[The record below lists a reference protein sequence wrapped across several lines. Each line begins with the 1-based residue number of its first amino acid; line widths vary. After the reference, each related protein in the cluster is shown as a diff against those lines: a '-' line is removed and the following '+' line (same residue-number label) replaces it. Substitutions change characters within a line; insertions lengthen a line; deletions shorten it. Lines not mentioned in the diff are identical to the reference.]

1 MAKAKKDIVKVIP
14 DEVVINKIY
23 LIRGQK
29 VMLDRDLAAL
39 YGVETRVFNQ
49 AVKRNIERFPEDFMF
64 QLSAVERNMISQ
76 FVTSSTQTNDIHID
90 KKRKHS
96 ALPYAFTE
104 QGVAMLS
111 GIINSPK
118 AIEMNIAIMRAFVEM
133 RRMALTNKLIAEK
146 LVKIEEKIGSHDAQL
161 KEIYNAIENLL
172 DEKSEQ
178 KSWEE
183 RERIGFKTKESR
195 K

>member
-39 YGVETRVFNQ
+39 YGVETKVFNQ
-49 AVKRNIERFPEDFMF
+49 AVKRNIERFPADFMF
-64 QLSAVERNMISQ
+64 QLHADEFGDLRSQ
-76 FVTSSTQTNDIHID
+76 IVTSSWGGS
-90 KKRKHS
+90 RYM
-96 ALPYAFTE
+96 PFVFTE

-146 LVKIEEKIGSHDAQL
+146 LLKIEDKLGSHDVQL
-161 KEIYNAIENLL
+161 KEIYTAIENLL
-172 DEKSEQ
+172 DEKMEQ
-178 KSWEE
+178 KSWQD
-183 RERIGFKTKESR
+183 RERIGFKNREQ
-195 K
+195 

>member
-146 LVKIEEKIGSHDAQL
+146 LLKIEDKLGSHDVQL
-161 KEIYNAIENLL
+161 KEIYTAIENLL
-172 DEKSEQ
+172 DEKMEQ
-178 KSWEE
+178 KSWQD
-183 RERIGFKTKESR
+183 RERIGFKNREQ
-195 K
+195 